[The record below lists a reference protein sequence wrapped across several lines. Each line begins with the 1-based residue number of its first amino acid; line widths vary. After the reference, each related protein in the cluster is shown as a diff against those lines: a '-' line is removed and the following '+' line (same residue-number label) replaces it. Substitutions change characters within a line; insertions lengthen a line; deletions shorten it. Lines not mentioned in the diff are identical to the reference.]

1 MSLHMPD
8 MTYEE
13 LIKHRMT
20 STAIHNV
27 TFNPDSRDATDV
39 IFSVAKDS
47 NLSVPNNFAGIFN
60 KLQNT
65 NSITMQSGTDSAF
78 SPNTTEALC
87 SKKIQTIVETPI
99 KSRIPRPITPNIRA
113 LNKTTIRESLSSRN
127 LSEKF
132 EKETEIVLNE
142 TCSCSPRAIKN
153 DASYKREF
161 IDLTIGRL
169 SDSMLRS
176 SSSSSSNDIDKTEM
190 NLIQSTFESTNESI
204 QVVQNEKNECTTC
217 QNCNKKFILPVYTK
231 HEVVQDLELLKAN
244 IDINCAFRNL
254 FDDFFIRMAKPKKKK
269 NPVPEPVMFP
279 SIPSITFLSRNAIDT

>member
-1 MSLHMPD
+1 

-13 LIKHRMT
+13 SIKHRMT

-87 SKKIQTIVETPI
+87 SKKFQTIIETPL

-113 LNKTTIRESLSSRN
+113 LNKTTIRDSLSSRN
-127 LSEKF
+127 LSDKF
-132 EKETEIVLNE
+132 DEKETEIVLNE
-142 TCSCSPRAIKN
+142 TCSCSPRANVRN
-153 DASYKREF
+153 DASYKREY

-190 NLIQSTFESTNESI
+190 NLIQSTFESTNESV
-204 QVVQNEKNECTTC
+204 QVVESVKEQCTTC

-231 HEVVQDLELLKAN
+231 HEIVQDMELLKAN
-244 IDINCAFRNL
+244 IDVNCAYANL
-254 FDDFFIRMAKPKKKK
+254 YDDFCRRMSKPKKKK
-269 NPVPEPVMFP
+269 NVVPESVMLP